1 MTAPKVPSE
10 EAVCFENVAVF
21 MAAMGEVVR
30 KYDQHETTKWSE
42 VRNSNGRSYIPL
54 AVLDDVVAA
63 YRKVVAS

>member
-1 MTAPKVPSE
+1 MTAPQVPSE

-30 KYDQHETTKWSE
+30 KYDQHKARGW
-42 VRNSNGRSYIPL
+42 RRADGREYIAL
-54 AVLDDVVAA
+54 GALDDVVAA